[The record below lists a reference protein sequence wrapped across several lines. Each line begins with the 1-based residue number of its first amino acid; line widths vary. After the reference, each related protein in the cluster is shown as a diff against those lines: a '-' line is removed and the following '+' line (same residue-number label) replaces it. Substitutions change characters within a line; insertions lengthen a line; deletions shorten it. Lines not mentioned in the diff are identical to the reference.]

1 MGEAGIANHAQDRA
15 GRVAEHGRYPAA
27 VPGDLWPAHRVYA
40 PEDRVEP
47 PALDSMLDRIGVQA
61 QLEELCAGDHPMR
74 SIFRSAS
81 EWSATA
87 STTTPCL
94 ARVIRQGSSSTT
106 ATVFGSTTTSRGQR
120 DVRCPSQR
128 ELER

>member
-47 PALDSMLDRIGVQA
+47 PALDSMLDRIGVQT
-61 QLEELCAGDHPMR
+61 QLEELCAGDHPMLTLCQRPHPSRLRTLMTHR
-74 SIFRSAS
+74 SVKCSAAS
-81 EWSATA
+81 NSPSRRRESAR
-87 STTTPCL
+87 P
-94 ARVIRQGSSSTT
+94 R
-106 ATVFGSTTTSRGQR
+106 
-120 DVRCPSQR
+120 
-128 ELER
+128 